1 MNTEVEART
10 WPKFCVTAGFAG
22 LCPVAPGTCGTLV
35 GVVLAMLVTRYTA
48 VPRTQAMAL
57 LSLALLFSGV
67 TVLYGDWAERA
78 FGRKDPPQVVSD
90 EVAGFLVAVLWV
102 PQVAPE
108 MEWLKVGTAFLLFR
122 AFDILKP
129 PPLKRLQAIGGGL
142 GILADDLAAGLLAN
156 GCLQLVLRQFAV
168 YQGL

>member
-1 MNTEVEART
+1 MTAEKERL
-10 WPKFCVTAGFAG
+10 WPKFWVTAGFTG
-22 LCPVAPGTCGTLV
+22 FCPGAPGTCGTLV
-35 GVVLAMLVTRYTA
+35 GVALAMAVARYSQ
-48 VPRTQAMAL
+48 VPRIQTMAL

-67 TVLYGDWAERA
+67 TVLYGDWAEQA

-102 PQVAPE
+102 PQVAPD
-108 MEWLKVGTAFLLFR
+108 MEWLKLGTAFLLFR

-129 PPLKRLQAIGGGL
+129 PPLRQLQAFGGGM

-156 GCLQLVLRQFAV
+156 GCLQLILRQFAV

>member
-1 MNTEVEART
+1 MTPEGKERF
-10 WPKFCVTAGFAG
+10 WPKFWVTGWFAG

-35 GVVLAMLVTRYTA
+35 GVVLAMAVTRYTE
-48 VPRTQAMAL
+48 VPRIQAMAL

-108 MEWLKVGTAFLLFR
+108 MEWLKIGTAFLLFR

-129 PPLKRLQAIGGGL
+129 PPLRQLQALGGGI
-142 GILADDLAAGLLAN
+142 GILADDLGAGLLTNA
-156 GCLQLVLRQFAV
+156 CLHIILRQFAV